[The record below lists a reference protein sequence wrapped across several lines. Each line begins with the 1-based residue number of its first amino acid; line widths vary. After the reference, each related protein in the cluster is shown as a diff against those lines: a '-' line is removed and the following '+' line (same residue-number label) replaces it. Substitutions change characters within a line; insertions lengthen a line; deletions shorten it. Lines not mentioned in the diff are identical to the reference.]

1 MELQN
6 KGLENQLV
14 NQEEN
19 LQKTEL
25 QFGQKLAS
33 YNALT
38 RQLEAALEDG
48 RKRVDNNLE
57 SFEFL
62 IQINYIESF
71 YLTSSCVCGLIKD
84 TVCVFFSMWHTSFV
98 NKKKQCNLLK

>member
-6 KGLENQLV
+6 KGLEIQLV
-14 NQEEN
+14 SQEEN

-25 QFGQKLAS
+25 QFKQKIAS

-48 RKRVDNNLE
+48 RKRVDTTLSVLNL
-57 SFEFL
+57 
-62 IQINYIESF
+62 
-71 YLTSSCVCGLIKD
+71 
-84 TVCVFFSMWHTSFV
+84 
-98 NKKKQCNLLK
+98 